1 MTPLDAFFVNTEFKG
16 QLMTIKEVNSK
27 AKKKKF
33 LDTARVIYKD
43 DPVWVCPL
51 DSDVEAV
58 FDPAKNNFHKDGKC
72 VRWILSDQNGKLIGR
87 IAAFINNKK
96 AYNYEKPTGG
106 IGFFEC
112 IDNKQAAFIL
122 FDTAKNWLI
131 KNGMQAMDGPINFG
145 ENDNFWGLLI
155 EGFTSPSYGMNYNH
169 GYYLTFFENYGF
181 KTLYAQIT
189 NHLDIVK
196 PFPERFYKI
205 AKWVTQKPGY
215 VFKNLRV
222 KEIDKFAADFMEIY
236 NDAWK
241 DFENF
246 VPINDDTIL
255 ESFNK
260 MKPLMDEN
268 LIWFAYVNGEPA
280 SFLLVLPDANPMI
293 KPLKGKL
300 HLLGKLIF
308 LYKKWQG
315 VSRMRAIVMGTKQ
328 KFQNHGLE
336 SGLFI
341 TLGEYVLPLNQYTEL
356 ELSWVGD
363 FNEKMIA
370 MHKAMGAVFGKK
382 HLTMRCIF

>member
-1 MTPLDAFFVNTEFKG
+1 
-16 QLMTIKEVNSK
+16 MTITEVTTKAAKE
-27 AKKKKF
+27 AF
-33 LDTARVIYKD
+33 LNAARIIYKND
-43 DPVWVCPL
+43 KIWVCPL
-51 DSDVEAV
+51 DNDIEAV
-58 FDPAKNNFHKDGKC
+58 FDPNNNNFHQTGKC
-72 VRWILSDQNGKLIGR
+72 TRWILADENGQLIGR

-96 AYNYEKPTGG
+96 AYNYEQPTGG

-112 IDNKQAAFIL
+112 INNEEAAFLL
-122 FDTAKNWLI
+122 FDTAKIWL
-131 KNGMQAMDGPINFG
+131 KDNDMQAMDGPINFG
-145 ENDNFWGLLI
+145 ENDNFWGLLV
-155 EGFTSPSYGMNYNH
+155 EGFTPPSYGMNYNPP
-169 GYYLTFFENYGF
+169 YYQSFFEHYGF

-189 NHLDIVK
+189 NHLDILK

-205 AKWVTQKPGY
+205 AKWVTKKPGY
-215 VFKNLRV
+215 EFKHLKA

-246 VPINDDTIL
+246 VPVTRATIS
-255 ESFNK
+255 ESFKK

-280 SFLLVLPDANPMI
+280 SFLIVLPDANPMI

-300 HLLGKLIF
+300 NLAGKLKF
-308 LYKKWQG
+308 VYKKWRG

-328 KFQNHGLE
+328 KYQNHGLE

-341 TLGEYVLPLNQYTEL
+341 TLGEYVLPLNQYTQL

-363 FNEKMIA
+363 FNEKMLA

-382 HLTMRCIF
+382 HLTMRYIFEEK